1 MGKCFSKK
9 SKDKDCNN
17 TIIRDQKQSRSYTPD
32 PVCASIEIIL
42 EESPE
47 KSIKPL
53 NISSQAE
60 NLPSAQSA
68 KLIINSIHRS
78 QKPREDIQIVQTEI
92 LKATKLVEDT
102 LKKAESTK
110 NIHKFRGRNSD
121 EKIRSKSWVKK

>member
-1 MGKCFSKK
+1 MGHCFSKK

-17 TIIRDQKQSRSYTPD
+17 IPLRNQQQSRSHTPD

-47 KSIKPL
+47 KSIKHL
-53 NISSQAE
+53 DKFNQSE
-60 NLPSAQSA
+60 NLPSVHST

-78 QKPREDIQIVQTEI
+78 QKPREDIQTVQTEI

-102 LKKAESTK
+102 LRKAESTK
-110 NIHKFRGRNSD
+110 NIHKFRERNSD